1 MNANLGCPHESGQGK
16 NTTQTQAAQAAQ
28 DSNSLT
34 TVVAA
39 QPKRAQCKSM

>member
-1 MNANLGCPHESGQGK
+1 MKSNFACPHESGRAK
-16 NTTQTQAAQAAQ
+16 STTQTQAAQAAQ